1 MTVLAHITY
10 AEVFSVVA
18 IFAAGLACGFLL
30 ARARGGA
37 GETGA
42 TQESG
47 RR

>member
-18 IFAAGLACGFLL
+18 IFAAGIACGFIL

-37 GETGA
+37 GEKGV
-42 TQESG
+42 TQESA